1 MGKLAAFV
9 TNKQSF
15 DAVNAVQ
22 KDAAVK
28 GNITNAQEKYASD
41 KSPDFLIVELT
52 SKSHE
57 EAFAELDKLAGVCHK
72 DTQVIVTGDIDELSF
87 YKKLISMG
95 VFEYILNPVTSA
107 QLEKLVSEKTAGEE
121 SAKGSE
127 LRKDSKIIAVVGTRG
142 GVGASSIALN
152 LASYYAAKKYPT
164 AILDFDPEF
173 GTIPLMLDVEP
184 SRGLVDALEKPERVD
199 TLFMDRAMTKVNEH
213 LYALGAERSIGEVGK
228 IDDKAAEVLLSQLK
242 SKFSYIIVDISQVQ
256 EYEYYVLKHA
266 ECIVVT
272 ELSIPGLRDTMRVYD
287 LIKDTLGNKRITI
300 VANKTGVNKRFET
313 PLKDFEH
320 GLGKK
325 IDVTIPFEQEAYG
338 YFENGKTMVTAHKD
352 NKFSKAVISLAERF
366 LSNATATNA
375 APAEQ
380 KRSGGLLDAFKKKK

>member
-1 MGKLAAFV
+1 MADIAAFV
-9 TNKQSF
+9 TNKQSME
-15 DAVNAVQ
+15 AINSAA
-22 KDAAVK
+22 KDSAVK
-28 GNITNAQEKYASD
+28 GSITTAQEKYANA
-41 KSPDFLIVELT
+41 KSPAFLVVELN
-52 SKSHE
+52 SKNHD
-57 EAFAELDKLAGVCHK
+57 EAFTELDKLAGVCHK

-95 VFEYILNPVTSA
+95 VLEYILNPVSSA
-107 QLEKLVSEKTAGEE
+107 QIEKLISDKSAAEDAAKNKDAG
-121 SAKGSE
+121 KG
-127 LRKDSKIIAVVGTRG
+127 SKIIAVVGTRG
-142 GVGASSIALN
+142 GVGASAIALN
-152 LASYYAAKKYPT
+152 LASYYASKKHPT

-184 SRGLVDALEKPERVD
+184 SRGLVEALEKPERVD
-199 TLFMDRAMTKVNEH
+199 TLFMDRAMTKVNDH
-213 LYALGAERSIGEVGK
+213 LFALGAERSIGEVGK
-228 IDDKAAEVLLSQLK
+228 IDDKAAEILLGQLK

-287 LIKDTLGNKRITI
+287 LIKEGLHNPHITI

-325 IDVTIPFEQEAYG
+325 IDITIPFETEAYG

-352 NKFSKAVISLAERF
+352 AKFSKAVISLAEKF
-366 LSNATATNA
+366 LPDAATTDPD
-375 APAEQ
+375 APP
-380 KRSGGLLDAFKKKK
+380 KKGSLLDSFKKKK